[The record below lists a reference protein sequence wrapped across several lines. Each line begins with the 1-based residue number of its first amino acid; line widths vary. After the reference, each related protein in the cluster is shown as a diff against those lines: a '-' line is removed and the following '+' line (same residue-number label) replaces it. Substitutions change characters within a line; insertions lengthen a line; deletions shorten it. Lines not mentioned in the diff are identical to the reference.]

1 MDNTQTEKKKEM
13 PFLTLVAYF
22 IVTMGLGI
30 TSMLTLAVEPFC
42 MDFNLLCGA
51 GFFTL
56 VAIGLGISTSIVVIG
71 ALVIYCASRRW
82 NKPCS

>member
-30 TSMLTLAVEPFC
+30 ASMLTLAVEPFC

-56 VAIGLGISTSIVVIG
+56 VAIGIGISTTIVLAGV
-71 ALVIYCASRRW
+71 LMMYFAS
-82 NKPCS
+82 KA

>member
-56 VAIGLGISTSIVVIG
+56 VAIGIGISTTIVLAGV
-71 ALVIYCASRRW
+71 LMMYFAS
-82 NKPCS
+82 KA

>member
-13 PFLTLVAYF
+13 PFLSLVAYF

-30 TSMLTLAVEPFC
+30 TSILTLAVEPFC

-56 VAIGLGISTSIVVIG
+56 VAIGIGISTTIVLAGV
-71 ALVIYCASRRW
+71 LMMYFAS
-82 NKPCS
+82 KA